1 MPGDVENLQALN
13 PTIKPPRRQNKSCD
27 PCRRSKR
34 RCVAASASPDGIS
47 STACENCRRLG
58 HQCTF
63 EFAERQLSAL
73 TKRKRRQC
81 DDDGQ
86 PSRQT
91 GCGMER
97 PVAGNTGS
105 SNSQF
110 DPTVTIDQDIL
121 STWLNLNFDDALD
134 GDTISFPAYPNSS
147 PESCL
152 EPSPVSDR
160 SSDNELTL
168 YPTGFPKIEPHRS
181 FQPTPMIGL
190 SFNSPIY
197 LLNSAIDAKILGDR
211 LTRIYEAIATPSAS
225 RFLDYDCNNYPSKV
239 RYRIAGVAS
248 DSSIGLDSA
257 LSSAE
262 SYASQ
267 LSLTS
272 SSSSQNEVGQEISL
286 LGSVRFLDHFGDLYG
301 NRLRPAAKKKT
312 DEALKAVLRAFSMQ
326 WLPSVSETFEPSH
339 GIGMTEGESSLN
351 SFVDAWAQARSLLLE
366 SQNIRSFRMI
376 LAILTFVGIVTPTR
390 VIETE
395 GLVRNNLLDT
405 ALDQLC
411 YLDQLV
417 KRYFANLGP
426 SSIYGS
432 LADASLSIIRWAG
445 YIRDTG
451 AALSMDHRSKLSDH
465 WGPAMSEYDPSNLQL
480 SENANKNIGIDPPKK
495 EIMAGWATCRNILE
509 LDANIQPLFRK
520 ASADTFYIWR
530 RIIHVKESVTQ
541 PCVTIIERSRLILEA
556 LDVGMAAIDEFDE
569 RYQSF
574 FANCI
579 ANFKHLS
586 TCPRISI
593 GMLISITMSLIL
605 DDDPRLLTADVLVSH
620 TMFWSLGIFLLAD
633 VYQGATK
640 HLKEEFEQHN
650 SPIIRKYQ
658 AQAVSL
664 VARVVECVH
673 DLPAEELFNLQNGLS
688 ADVPITAYHVTPS
701 LAVTALEKAIES
713 VISLQSHQQIIM
725 PDGIWDRQIDFLM
738 KGLLSLNVTIGGSQT
753 CEVALRQLMSKH
765 GDILS
770 ECWTSGF
777 ET

>member
-1 MPGDVENLQALN
+1 MPGDVENLQALK

-63 EFAERQLSAL
+63 EFAERQLSAP

-81 DDDGQ
+81 DDEGQ
-86 PSRQT
+86 PARQT

-97 PVAGNTGS
+97 PAGDAGS
-105 SNSQF
+105 SNSPF
-110 DPTVTIDQDIL
+110 DPTVMIDQDIL
-121 STWLNLNFDDALD
+121 ATWLNFDFNDAPD
-134 GDTISFPAYPNSS
+134 GETISFPAYPNSS
-147 PESCL
+147 TESCL

-168 YPTGFPKIEPHRS
+168 YPTGFPKIETHRS
-181 FQPTPMIGL
+181 FQSTPMIGL

-225 RFLDYDCNNYPSKV
+225 GFLDYDCNNYPSKV
-239 RYRIAGVAS
+239 RYRIAGVAPN
-248 DSSIGLDSA
+248 SSIGLDSA

-262 SYASQ
+262 SYARQ
-267 LSLTS
+267 LSLNS
-272 SSSSQNEVGQEISL
+272 STSSQNEVGQEISL

-301 NRLRPAAKKKT
+301 NRLRPAAKKKS

-326 WLPSVSETFEPSH
+326 WLPSVSETFELSH

-351 SFVDAWAQARSLLLE
+351 SFVDAWIQARSLLLE

-405 ALDQLC
+405 ALDQLS

-465 WGPAMSEYDPSNLQL
+465 WGPAMN
-480 SENANKNIGIDPPKK
+480 PPKK
-495 EIMAGWATCRNILE
+495 EVMAGWANCRNILE
-509 LDANIQPLFRK
+509 LDANIQTLFRK

-541 PCVTIIERSRLILEA
+541 PCVTIVERSRLILGA
-556 LDVGMAAIDEFDE
+556 LDVGMAAIDQFDE

-579 ANFKHLS
+579 ANFKHLP

-593 GMLISITMSLIL
+593 GMLISIIMSLIL
-605 DDDPRLLTADVLVSH
+605 NDVPRLLTADVLVSH

-640 HLKEEFEQHN
+640 HLKEEFEQHK

-673 DLPAEELFNLQNGLS
+673 DLPAEELFNLQNGLG

-753 CEVALRQLMSKH
+753 CEVALRRLMSKH